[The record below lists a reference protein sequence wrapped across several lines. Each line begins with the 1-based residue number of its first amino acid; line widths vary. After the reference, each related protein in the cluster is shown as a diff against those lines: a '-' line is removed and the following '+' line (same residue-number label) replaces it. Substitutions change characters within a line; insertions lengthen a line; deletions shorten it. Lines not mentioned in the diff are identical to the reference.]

1 MDPFSRW
8 NPLNRWPFNRH
19 YIYWFFFRINKEVR
33 QFKHEYNLMERE
45 LTSLMRINP
54 QLQDKIVRLEAEIKE
69 KQRMIDALS
78 DDLDAISIKEPDA
91 E

>member
-8 NPLNRWPFNRH
+8 NPLNHWPFTRH

-33 QFKHEYNLMERE
+33 QFRHEYNLMERE
-45 LTSLMRINP
+45 LSALRRINP
-54 QLQDKIVRLEAEIKE
+54 QLQDKIARLETEIKE
-69 KQRMIDALS
+69 QKRMIDALS
-78 DDLDAISIKEPDA
+78 DDLDSISIKER